1 MMSKHSLG
9 ILKVGFHDR
18 GHGTGDFGILDESDE
33 LIAKI
38 VSHEDQAVLLSRAA
52 QIVREHNA
60 HDDLVVA
67 CRKLVEVASLVPI
80 FQIGD
85 GCEALEAGIAA
96 IAKANP
102 V

>member
-1 MMSKHSLG
+1 MKMVQDDTGLG
-9 ILKVGFHDR
+9 ITCCR
-18 GHGTGDFGILDESDE
+18 DEDT
-33 LIAKI
+33 
-38 VSHEDQAVLLSRAA
+38 AA

-60 HDDLVVA
+60 HDDLVAA
-67 CRKLVEVASLVPI
+67 CQKLVEVASLVPI